1 MGGIQQ
7 MQLDTLGIARAVA
20 LRPGI
25 EPRPLQGDRCGIE
38 QIQQSLAFPAQ
49 LALAC
54 PISRRAAC
62 SKTTAPAAAI
72 GFGQRR
78 TADGTGTQMIVMV
91 ALAVEARFE
100 LTKSR
105 RH

>member
-7 MQLDTLGIARAVA
+7 MQLDTLGMARAVA

-49 LALAC
+49 LAAGL
-54 PISRRAAC
+54 PISSGPPLKDHC
-62 SKTTAPAAAI
+62 PAAAI
-72 GFGQRR
+72 ASASVERR
-78 TADGTGTQMIVMV
+78 TDRYPDDSDGCFGC
-91 ALAVEARFE
+91 
-100 LTKSR
+100 
-105 RH
+105 